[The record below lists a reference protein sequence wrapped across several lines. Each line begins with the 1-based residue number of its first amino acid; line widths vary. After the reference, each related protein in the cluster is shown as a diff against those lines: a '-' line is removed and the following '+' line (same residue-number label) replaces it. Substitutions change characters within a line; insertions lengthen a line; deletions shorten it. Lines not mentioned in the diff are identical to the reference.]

1 VVKEQIVWEYGPFLA
16 YEVRDGK
23 PRVLVPWYFTWEPTV
38 KYPKEEVKRVKRQYE
53 SQRVKDRLNGVDHAE
68 DRI

>member
-1 VVKEQIVWEYGPFLA
+1 VVEEQIVWEYGPLLA

-23 PRVLVPWYFTWEPTV
+23 PRVLVPWHSTWEPAGE
-38 KYPKEEVKRVKRQYE
+38 YPKEEVKRVKRQYE
-53 SQRVKDRLNGVDHAE
+53 SQRAKERLNGADHAE